1 MVYCL
6 NFLPLEGGGL
16 RWGWSA
22 KNFTPILPSPCKG
35 EGRMG
40 VDSLLD
46 AGIRQHDGKD
56 TLKEKEIREMK
67 KKKTGSTGNDFCG
80 YDSTVNF
87 TITGS

>member
-1 MVYCL
+1 MGVECQE
-6 NFLPLEGGGL
+6 FHPHPT
-16 RWGWSA
+16 
-22 KNFTPILPSPCKG
+22 FPCKG